1 VGLAQPP
8 QELLIA
14 AASDLIAVQA
24 PLSNAWN
31 ALSDHRLRFTFGASG
46 MLAQQVASGAPYDLF
61 LSADEVRVKDLVNSG
76 NLLRDSVVEYAR
88 GRLGLWSR
96 GRRFAALGDLMGPAV
111 LHIAIANPVHAPY
124 GAAAKQAIEK
134 SGLWPK
140 LSEKIVYGES
150 VRQALEYA
158 ESGNAEAA
166 IVAWSLVSDRGGILL
181 PANLHSPIRQAGAVV
196 KSSKNQEAARYF
208 LRFLVSPEGRK
219 LFESHGFT
227 K

>member
-1 VGLAQPP
+1 MTATTEFVVPRSMPMILPIQISSSLRCFQTLFSPLPLLKFSALLSSFFAVGLAQPP

-88 GRLGLWSR
+88 GRLGLWSSGR
-96 GRRFAALGDLMGPAV
+96 GVAALGDRLA
-111 LHIAIANPVHAPY
+111 L
-124 GAAAKQAIEK
+124 
-134 SGLWPK
+134 SGLP
-140 LSEKIVYGES
+140 LGT
-150 VRQALEYA
+150 A
-158 ESGNAEAA
+158 EP
-166 IVAWSLVSDRGGILL
+166 L
-181 PANLHSPIRQAGAVV
+181 AG
-196 KSSKNQEAARYF
+196 
-208 LRFLVSPEGRK
+208 
-219 LFESHGFT
+219 
-227 K
+227 